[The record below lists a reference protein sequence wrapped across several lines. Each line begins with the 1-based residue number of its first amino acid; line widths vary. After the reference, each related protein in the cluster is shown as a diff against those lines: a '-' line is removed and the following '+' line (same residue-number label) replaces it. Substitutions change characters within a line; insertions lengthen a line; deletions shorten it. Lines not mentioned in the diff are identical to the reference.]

1 MPPLTDVSQ
10 ADSMIV
16 RIEKEQAEKSAF
28 IESLIGTAGDQGR
41 DLTANESQLIVDAR
55 SRIEELDLQLDTVS
69 GSRKAIADARARA
82 SEVHRELSEDR
93 RKVDR
98 GEIEYRS
105 TGAYLVD
112 AYASAMGDRG
122 ARERLEIFER
132 AAAHQKTSDNPGIV
146 PDPIIGEVVNFVDGA
161 RPLVTAL
168 GVRPLPS
175 ATWYRPKVTQ
185 RTLVQKQGAAGA
197 PADEKSE
204 LVSQKMTITRVTGNA
219 VTYGGYVNVSR
230 QDIDLSSPSAFDII
244 VQDLATQYAIETE
257 KAAAT
262 ALDGADGTPLEL
274 AGTGSAAYT
283 AAALTSALW
292 TAAGEIYTSVKGAG
306 RLMLAVPPA
315 MLGNWGQLFAPINPQ
330 NAQSNGFNAA
340 DFSQGLMGQISGI
353 PVIVSAG
360 LPATTVGVVFSTA
373 AVEVYEQR
381 VGQLQVVE
389 PSVLG
394 VQVAYAGYFTP
405 MVIEAGGVYKIVNA
419 A

>member
-1 MPPLTDVSQ
+1 M
-10 ADSMIV
+10 
-16 RIEKEQAEKSAF
+16 
-28 IESLIGTAGDQGR
+28 G
-41 DLTANESQLIVDAR
+41 N
-55 SRIEELDLQLDTVS
+55 
-69 GSRKAIADARARA
+69 
-82 SEVHRELSEDR
+82 RE
-93 RKVDR
+93 
-98 GEIEYRS
+98 
-105 TGAYLVD
+105 
-112 AYASAMGDRG
+112 
-122 ARERLEIFER
+122 ARERIELFER
-132 AAAHQKTSDNPGIV
+132 AAAHRKTSDNPGIV

-185 RTLVQKQGAAGA
+185 RTLVQKQGSAGA
-197 PADEKSE
+197 PADEKTE
-204 LVSQKMTITRVTGNA
+204 LVSQKMTISRITGTA

-257 KAAAT
+257 KAAALV
-262 ALDGADGTPLEL
+262 LDGADGTPFEL
-274 AGTGSAAYT
+274 PGTGAAAYT
-283 AAALTSALW
+283 AAALTSTLW
-292 TAAGEIYTSVKGAG
+292 TAAGEIYTAVKGAG
-306 RLMLAVPPA
+306 RVMLAVPPA
-315 MLGNWGQLFAPINPQ
+315 MLGNWGQLFAPVNPQ
-330 NAQSNGFNAA
+330 NAQSSGFNAS
-340 DFSQGLMGQISGI
+340 DFSQGLMGSISGI

-405 MVIEAGGVYKIVNA
+405 MVIESAGVYKIINA

>member
-1 MPPLTDVSQ
+1 MLTDVSQ

-28 IESLIGTAGDQGR
+28 IESLIGTAGDQSR
-41 DLTANESQLIVDAR
+41 DLTTNESQLIADAR
-55 SRIEELDLQLDTVS
+55 GRIEELDVQLDTVS

-82 SEVHRELSEDR
+82 AEVHRDLAQDR
-93 RKVDR
+93 RQVDR

-105 TGAYLVD
+105 AGEYIVD
-112 AYASAMGDRG
+112 AYNSSMGNRD
-122 ARERLEIFER
+122 ARERLELYMR
-132 AAAHQKTSDNPGIV
+132 AAAHQKTSDNPGVV
-146 PDPIIGEVVNFVDGA
+146 PDPIIGPVVNFVDGA

-168 GVRPLPS
+168 GPRPLPS

-185 RTLVQKQGAAGA
+185 RTLVQKQGSAGA
-197 PADEKSE
+197 PADEKTE
-204 LVSQKMTITRVTGNA
+204 LVSQKMTISRVTGTA

-262 ALDGADGTPLEL
+262 ALDAADGTPFEL

-283 AAALTSALW
+283 AAALTSTLW
-292 TAAGEIYTSVKGAG
+292 TAAGEIYTAVKGAG
-306 RLMLAVPPA
+306 RILLVVPPA
-315 MLGNWGQLFAPINPQ
+315 MLGNWGQLFAPVNPQ
-330 NAQSNGFNAA
+330 NAQSSGFAAA
-340 DFSQGLMGQISGI
+340 DFSQGLMGSISGI

-360 LPATTVGVVFSTA
+360 LPATTVGVVLSTA
-373 AVEVYEQR
+373 ALEVYEQR

-405 MVIEAGGVYKIVNA
+405 MVIEAAGVYKIINA